1 MGIETTIA
9 SGVTNDILPITPS
22 DTDNNVP
29 HDNIGFIAYF
39 TSGANTRGT
48 LSAITEEGGDTPRT
62 IPFVSHAPVFCKV
75 KRIRTTGLP
84 ANCEVVALIAR

>member
-1 MGIETTIA
+1 MGFETTIPN
-9 SGVTNDILPITPS
+9 GVANDILPITPS
-22 DTDNNVP
+22 DANNNVP

-84 ANCEVVALIAR
+84 ANTAVVALIAR